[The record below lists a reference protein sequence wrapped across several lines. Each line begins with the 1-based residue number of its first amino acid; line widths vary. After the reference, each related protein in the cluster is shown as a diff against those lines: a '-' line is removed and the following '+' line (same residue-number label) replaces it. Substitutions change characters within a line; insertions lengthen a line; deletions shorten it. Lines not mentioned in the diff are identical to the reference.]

1 MFDELR
7 AALSYNPRTGAIIY
21 KDDRTNAIRNGANG
35 PYVVISARAYH
46 AGKVAWLL
54 AMDDWPRGL
63 YYVNGDKTDLR
74 RNNLLDVTPAE
85 AKALDKQRAEEA
97 KRKATA
103 HRATLPKGVIEC
115 RDTGLYYARVLVR
128 GHIHVSPRVATA
140 AEARALR
147 DAMLNPLTT

>member
-7 AALSYNPRTGAIIY
+7 AALSYNPRTGAITHT
-21 KDDRTNAIRNGANG
+21 DDKSNAIRNGEYG
-35 PYVVISARAYH
+35 PYVVINKQSVS

-54 AMDDWPRGL
+54 CMGDWPRNL
-63 YYVNGDKTDLR
+63 YYLNGDKTDLR
-74 RNNLLDVTPAE
+74 RYNLRDVSLAE

-115 RDTGLYYARVLVR
+115 RNTGLYYARVLVR

-147 DAMLNPLTT
+147 DAMLNPQTT